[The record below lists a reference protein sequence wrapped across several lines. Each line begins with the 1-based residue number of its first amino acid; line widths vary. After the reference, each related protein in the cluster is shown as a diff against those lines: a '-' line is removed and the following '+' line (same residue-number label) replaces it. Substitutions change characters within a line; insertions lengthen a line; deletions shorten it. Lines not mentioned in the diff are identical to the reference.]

1 MILLNVDSG
10 MLWNCKMCRYFDHL
24 FFLFNFQ
31 LLLLNGF
38 GGGLLE
44 DNPVIEE
51 KDDVEAD
58 IITTAESINILKT
71 NNGQKVSKN
80 QSETIIEIYNKVSDK
95 EEDQEILLNLI
106 EKSKEP
112 KVSSDVV
119 NYVTKKPRAIKS
131 QRLKLK
137 KSHENKVLETH
148 KKRRKRKKLI
158 QNLNRRRKPSHM
170 QVKEHFF

>member
-1 MILLNVDSG
+1 MG
-10 MLWNCKMCRYFDHL
+10 
-24 FFLFNFQ
+24 
-31 LLLLNGF
+31 
-38 GGGLLE
+38 
-44 DNPVIEE
+44 
-51 KDDVEAD
+51 
-58 IITTAESINILKT
+58 
-71 NNGQKVSKN
+71 
-80 QSETIIEIYNKVSDK
+80 
-95 EEDQEILLNLI
+95 ILLNLI

-170 QVKEHFF
+170 QLYWEKRLERAPKNVLGESLFRDEIKKTTPPPSRKGGGEQYKPTTTPRTTR